1 MRQDVKS
8 VVFEERAEAEWALVQ
23 LRDADVSET
32 AISII
37 GHPDDETARGHESY
51 DSDGSL
57 VKSFAASGA
66 PCWVL
71 GVTGV
76 AIPAIMPL
84 AAAGAIAGEFVST
97 NEANIQIPGSPL
109 ARVLTAYNISVKDA
123 DYYEE
128 LIRSGSFFLSVDMQI
143 AGAEPQIVNE
153 ILDRRGTRRVR
164 QSNVT
169 ASNV

>member
-1 MRQDVKS
+1 MGQDVKS

-23 LRDADVSET
+23 LRDAHVSEA

-51 DSDGSL
+51 DPDGSL

-71 GVTGV
+71 GITGV

-84 AAAGAIAGEFVST
+84 AAAGAIAGEFLST
-97 NEANIQIPGSPL
+97 DEGNVQVPGSPL
-109 ARVLTAYNISVKDA
+109 ARVLTAYNISVQDA
-123 DYYEE
+123 DYYED
-128 LIRSGSFFLSVDMQI
+128 LIRSGSFFFSVDMRI
-143 AGAEPQIVNE
+143 AGVEPQIVNE
-153 ILDRRGTRRVR
+153 ILNRRGTRRVR
-164 QSNVT
+164 QSNV
-169 ASNV
+169 AAPNV